1 MQDAVDAIDSFS
13 RAAGSLER
21 ELSSVDEDAVVDLN
35 KKMLKAC
42 NLLNGGL
49 CRTGGILGEE
59 AMFPGFL
66 QYYEEFRKLDNA
78 IEVLRSVKGSD
89 MLPEIKS
96 ELVPVGSPE
105 VRTVEFDIFDDLAAL
120 NVKRDSL
127 ARSLQNEVKRI
138 AAAIREAEA
147 SIR

>member
-1 MQDAVDAIDSFS
+1 
-13 RAAGSLER
+13 
-21 ELSSVDEDAVVDLN
+21 
-35 KKMLKAC
+35 
-42 NLLNGGL
+42 
-49 CRTGGILGEE
+49 
-59 AMFPGFL
+59 MFPGFL